1 MANTRQ
7 ARAHRGT
14 SIAIGAITVAVS
26 LFCFLCTVG
35 AFGSFGRSVQ
45 GVLVGFFGLADYAY
59 SIIGMIIGLA
69 IVFGIRPK
77 MRFSR
82 AVFYIGMLMLA
93 ILALQVYTSS
103 AHIVKAGYGEYL
115 LACYAA
121 ANTAGGMLYGLVAFP
136 LMKAI
141 TGVGAL
147 VVVCVAFFVLAFF
160 AILPSIKKNTVPYRA
175 SSSRERKASR
185 QSREYAKE
193 DRESQRKPG
202 RRERAG
208 HAIAAAEA
216 PVLTDLSQAQQ
227 GGLYVVDVAGD
238 PMPQKRGLRRLKGAD
253 GYRPI
258 GSFDPL
264 YPNKNGGFEDE
275 MTLPSSRRE
284 SVRAYDSDS
293 HMSSREALFG
303 DDPRATVTNRYVGSG
318 YDESSNGYGNA
329 ARRSELQARFG
340 VDSARDGIREEYMS
354 RFRAPQDGFD
364 GNTQDNSNKF
374 DFYAMKEAQ
383 DRAFSQSMG
392 VSSAATETKVYTIGG
407 ADSEPIKKEVAKPT
421 RIMPHYDSG
430 SSINET
436 IKKAEN
442 AVNSEVNVGMLG
454 ALNRS
459 ISGEE
464 PQQPV
469 VKEELTSVAYE
480 KPQTASPI
488 NGATAAPVQQFEPKA
503 QQPATKAN
511 VSPAARNQS
520 ISQIEQAGYTPV
532 QGEKKI
538 PRAFA
543 ATFVENGQEKSDNP
557 ARNVA
562 PKPQNGEYEM
572 LKPTLQRP
580 AYEDKNPTQGGD
592 APSEPAPV
600 RQQVTGDRMSRA
612 AIQGATD
619 IANQSG
625 KDKERAEI
633 QARIQNVK
641 KAIKEAPPIGQFERE
656 AMLRE
661 EKVKSSQNRG
671 IKEDS
676 AVKKQS
682 GEKVVQVTMEQVI
695 EQNTPRRPYVAPPV
709 SLLKPPAPEVD
720 QNEDYELKKERII
733 RTLNFF
739 NIKGE
744 VTEIKVG
751 PTFTMYKLKVEMPRG
766 KTIGYIS
773 SLENDIAMKME
784 AGSVRIIA
792 PIPGEDAVGV
802 EVPNKIRRNVNIS
815 EIIESAEFNS
825 SPSPATMVLGKNLY
839 GKSRVVV
846 ANKLPHALIAGAT
859 GAGKSCCINSI
870 IISLL
875 YKASPDDVRLILVD
889 PKRVELSMY
898 AGIPHLLMDEIIYDS
913 DKAIRALNWAIQEME
928 HRNEVFQSVG
938 CRELDE
944 YNRYCDKCGTR
955 RMPRIIIIVDEFA
968 DLMATGKKGVE
979 DTINRIARLAR
990 NVGIHLILATQRPS
1004 TDVVSGTI
1012 KNNFPSRV
1020 AFKVTSGFDS
1030 KTILDSIGAEKLL
1043 GFGDMLYMTPGT
1055 AELERMQGAFIS
1067 NEEVKNVIDF
1077 IKANNDSYFDN
1088 SIKDAIFK
1096 EAEVSKPEGG
1106 KDGRQSKDSL
1116 PPELFQAL
1124 ELGIELREDD
1134 NSPIAISYIQRKL
1147 GFGWPKAAKT
1157 FDMMMD
1163 MGFLTPDAK
1172 DKKKYIV
1179 NISRE
1184 DLDALRLAAEGD
1196 GEEE

>member
-35 AFGSFGRSVQ
+35 AFGSFGKSVQ

-59 SIIGMIIGLA
+59 SIIGIIIGTA
-69 IVFGIRPK
+69 IVFGMRPK

-82 AVFYIGMLMLA
+82 AVFYIGMLMLG

-115 LACYAA
+115 LACYTA

-160 AILPSIKKNTVPYRA
+160 AILPSLRKNTVPYRA
-175 SSSRERKASR
+175 SSAKERKASKL
-185 QSREYAKE
+185 SKEYAKE
-193 DRESQRKPG
+193 DREIQRKPS

-208 HAIAAAEA
+208 HAIGAAEA
-216 PVLTDLSQAQQ
+216 PVITDLSQAQQ
-227 GGLYVVDVAGD
+227 GALYVVDVAGD
-238 PMPQKRGLRRLKGAD
+238 PMPQKRGLRRAKGAD

-275 MTLPSSRRE
+275 MTLPAIQRE
-284 SVRAYDSDS
+284 GVRAFDSNS
-293 HMSSREALFG
+293 HLSSREALFG
-303 DDPRATVTNRYVGSG
+303 DEPRAAVTNRYNGQG
-318 YDESSNGYGNA
+318 FEDSSSAYGNA
-329 ARRSELQARFG
+329 ARRSELQAKFG
-340 VDSARDGIREEYMS
+340 FDSSQDGVREEYMS
-354 RFRAPQDGFD
+354 RYRAPQDIFD
-364 GNTQDNSNKF
+364 EHTSDNSNKF

-392 VSSAATETKVYTIGG
+392 SSKTENVAKVYPIGG
-407 ADSEPIKKEVAKPT
+407 AEEPIKKEVAKPT

-464 PQQPV
+464 PQQTA

-480 KPQTASPI
+480 KPQTATPM
-488 NGATAAPVQQFEPKA
+488 NVAATPVQPYAPQQQSAAP
-503 QQPATKAN
+503 QQPSANVN
-511 VSPAARNQS
+511 VSPSVRNQS

-532 QGEKKI
+532 QGDKKI

-543 ATFVENGQEKSDNP
+543 ATFVENGQSDTEAPRRDN
-557 ARNVA
+557 A
-562 PKPQNGEYEM
+562 PKPEYEM
-572 LKPTLQRP
+572 VKPTLQRP
-580 AYEDKNPTQGGD
+580 AYEDKNPTQGG
-592 APSEPAPV
+592 AMPSEPAPV
-600 RQQVTGDRMSRA
+600 RQQVTGDKMSRA

-625 KDKERAEI
+625 KDKEKAEI

-671 IKEDS
+671 IKEDTP
-676 AVKKQS
+676 VMKQ

-815 EIIESAEFNS
+815 EIIGSAEFNS

-928 HRNEVFQSVG
+928 HRNEIFQSVG

-1096 EAEVSKPEGG
+1096 EAEASKPEGS
-1106 KDGRQSKDSL
+1106 KEGRQTKDSL

-1184 DLDALRLAAEGD
+1184 DLEALKLAAEGN